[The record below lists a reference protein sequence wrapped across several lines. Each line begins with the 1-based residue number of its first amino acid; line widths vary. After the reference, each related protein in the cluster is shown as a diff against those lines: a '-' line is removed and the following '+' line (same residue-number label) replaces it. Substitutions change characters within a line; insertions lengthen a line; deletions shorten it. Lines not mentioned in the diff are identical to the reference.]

1 MKPGTWQRIWKA
13 QKRCFKYVMV
23 YICVTWQ
30 MNQSM
35 FALLISFSMAFII
48 NLFVG

>member
-1 MKPGTWQRIWKA
+1 
-13 QKRCFKYVMV
+13 MV

-35 FALLISFSMAFII
+35 LAIIISFSMAFII
-48 NLFVG
+48 DFIVG